1 MDLKSSTLNKG
12 IPVPLYYQLKEILIE
27 HIRQGRQGDPIPTE
41 MELCEQFNIS
51 RPTVRQAIYELVVEG
66 YLQRVKGKGTFI
78 ARSKIKQEFLVYL
91 ESFNSEM
98 IRKGLVPSTQVLEL
112 KPERCNKQ
120 VSEALEIS
128 RGSEVIK
135 LRRLRFAS
143 GEPIVVVLTY
153 LPSKD
158 LPGLLSKDF
167 VNGSLYTIIE
177 EEYGLTVER
186 AVRTLE
192 SIGAGEY
199 VSGLLKIKKGAP
211 VQYIETVSFLV
222 SGKPIEFSKA
232 YYRGDRN
239 RFTFELLKKT
249 NRKEHSYE

>member
-1 MDLKSSTLNKG
+1 MDLKSSTLNKE

-27 HIRQGRQGDPIPTE
+27 HIRQARQGDPIPTE

-51 RPTVRQAIYELVVEG
+51 RPTVRQAVNELVVEG

-78 ARSKIKQEFLVYL
+78 ARSKIKQDFLVYL

-98 IRKGLVPSTQVLEL
+98 MRKGLVPSTQVLEF
-112 KPERCNKQ
+112 KRERCNRQ
-120 VSEALEIS
+120 VSEVLEVKK
-128 RGSEVIK
+128 GSEVIK
-135 LRRLRFAS
+135 LSRLRFANE
-143 GEPIVVVLTY
+143 EPIVVVLTY
-153 LPSKD
+153 LPSED
-158 LPGLLSKDF
+158 LPGLLSEDF

-177 EEYGLTVER
+177 RDYRLTVER

-199 VSGLLKIKKGAP
+199 VSGLLKIKMGAP
-211 VQYIETVSFLV
+211 VQYIETVTYLAG
-222 SGKPIEFSKA
+222 GKPIEFSKA

-239 RFTFELLKKT
+239 RFTFELLKK
-249 NRKEHSYE
+249 R